1 MELGVNID
9 HIATIRQ
16 ARMTNEPEP
25 IYAALLVQEALAD
38 GITVHLRE
46 DRRHIQDK
54 DVYQIKEIIK
64 IKLNL
69 EMSLNKEIVEIAKDI
84 KPNQATLVP
93 EKRQEITTE
102 GGLDVLKDL
111 KRTKNVVS
119 ELKDKG
125 IFVSLFI
132 DPDNK
137 QIDAAKN
144 VNADAIEIHT
154 GSYANANTKN
164 EQAKELN
171 RIIDAAKY
179 AKSLG
184 LTVHAGHGLTYE
196 NVKPIAAIKEIT
208 ELNIGHSIIAKS
220 VFVGIKEAVR
230 LMRQLIY
237 EARWK

>member
-69 EMSLNKEIVEIAKDI
+69 EMSLNKEIVEIAKDV

>member
-69 EMSLNKEIVEIAKDI
+69 EMSLNKEIVEIAKDV

-154 GSYANANTKN
+154 GSYANAKTKN